1 MVKVLVAS
9 NNPGKLR
16 ELEEVLRELD
26 IAGVELV
33 SLRDVEPYPEPKED
47 G

>member
-33 SLRDVEPYPEPKED
+33 SLLSLIHI
-47 G
+47 